1 MKLKIETE
9 HHQNIVEL
17 KLYGEVFTE
26 DEYAPLIDAVNSH
39 LADNKSK
46 FILNLEG
53 MTYMNSLGL
62 NSLIKSFTAIRN
74 SGGDMEIVNI
84 SKKINQVL
92 LLTKLNSVL
101 NIATSHK
108 NALEKLNK

>member
-9 HHQNIVEL
+9 QHDHIVEL

-26 DEYAPLIDAVNSH
+26 EEYAPILNAVTAH
-39 LADNKSK
+39 LENEDKH

-53 MTYMNSLGL
+53 MAYMNSLGL
-62 NSLIKSFTAIRN
+62 NALIKTFTAVRN
-74 SGGDMEIVNI
+74 AGGDMVIVNI

-101 NIATSHK
+101 NIATSQK
-108 NALEKLNK
+108 QAIEQLKK

>member
-9 HHQNIVEL
+9 IHDQIIEV

-26 DEYAPLIDAVNSH
+26 EEYAPIYETVNEF
-39 LADNKSK
+39 LEKGFNL
-46 FILNLEG
+46 FIINLEG
-53 MTYMNSLGL
+53 MSYINSLGL
-62 NSLIKSFTAIRN
+62 NSLIKVFTAIRN
-74 SGGDMEIVNI
+74 SGGDMVIVNI

-92 LLTKLNSVL
+92 ILTKLNSVL

-108 NALEKLNK
+108 NAIEHLKK

>member
-1 MKLKIETE
+1 MKLKIESE
-9 HHQNIVEL
+9 YHHDIVEL

-26 DEYAPLIDAVNSH
+26 DEYGPLINAVNTNLEH
-39 LADNKSK
+39 GTKK

-53 MTYMNSLGL
+53 MAYMNSLGL

-108 NALEKLNK
+108 NAIEKLNK